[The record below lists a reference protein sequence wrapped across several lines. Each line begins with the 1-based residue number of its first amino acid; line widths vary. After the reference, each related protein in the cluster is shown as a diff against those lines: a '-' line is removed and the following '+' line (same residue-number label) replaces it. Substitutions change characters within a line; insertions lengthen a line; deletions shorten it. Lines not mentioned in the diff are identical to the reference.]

1 MLTTAASRSLSHLIP
16 MLVTVSTLVQVPLQA
31 QPRPAPPEAIVFGPS
46 DTPRCL
52 KCHGMANFTVPDPV
66 ARVLRDYSV
75 NTDTFRLSVHGRVEC
90 QQCHGEIRQ
99 YPHDL
104 QGARPRVSCGASCHA
119 TDSLGRA
126 YTHDSLFTAFGQS
139 IHRAGLLEGP
149 VDQPRC
155 ITCHGGG
162 DPHAI
167 LRPDSAFTPSARI
180 TLCITCH
187 DNAELMTRHGVD
199 TEAVSSYR
207 RSFHYKAIRF
217 GDSTTAACQDCHTA
231 HHVLP
236 ADSAGSSIAPDR
248 IAGTCGQQGC
258 HPGAAMNFAM
268 SGANHLS
275 IRIAREP
282 VLWWLEKF
290 FIVLTGGTMAMLMV
304 GIVLDI
310 QRTFGWGRL
319 AGGLSGRL
327 AEGWRRLRAGVPG
340 AVRVARRV
348 LID

>member
-1 MLTTAASRSLSHLIP
+1 VPSTARRRSLDHRVTIFATAAALL
-16 MLVTVSTLVQVPLQA
+16 
-31 QPRPAPPEAIVFGPS
+31 APPAAAQVLPDTLAPITFAPS

-52 KCHGMANFTVPDPV
+52 KCHGMANFVVQDPV
-66 ARVLRDYSV
+66 SRTVHDYSV
-75 NTDTFRLSVHGRVEC
+75 NADAFRGSVHARVEC
-90 QQCHGEIRQ
+90 QSCHPDVRQ
-99 YPHDL
+99 YPHAL
-104 QGARPRVSCGASCHA
+104 TAPRAPVSCAADCHA
-119 TDSLGRA
+119 SDSLGRV
-126 YTHDSLFTAFGQS
+126 YSHDSVVTAFGQS

-155 ITCHGGG
+155 VTCHGGG
-162 DPHAI
+162 NPHAI
-167 LRPDSAFTPSARI
+167 ARPDSAFSPPARI

-258 HPGAAMNFAM
+258 HAGAEMNFAM

-275 IRIAREP
+275 MRIAREP
-282 VLWWLEKF
+282 VLWWIEKF
-290 FIVLTGGTMAMLMV
+290 FIVLTAGTMLMLLV

-319 AGGLSGRL
+319 AAGLTGRL
-327 AEGWRRLRAGVPG
+327 AGAGRRLASGLPAAG
-340 AVRVARRV
+340 RLARRLLV
-348 LID
+348 D